1 MDEKPPGGFHAEH
14 PDKITSSEDDLG
26 RRSSDN
32 EIDPTP
38 QHPGNYQSAT
48 PSEKY
53 CNVLGYSTRRRSS
66 LRGHPVTEEHQRF
79 PEAVLRKLLKR
90 YPHGKVFNF
99 DQDGSFSSSESDPN
113 ISSPGEGVQAD
124 SKLEHR
130 STRRR
135 LSREAEAAA
144 LLSVLP
150 GARSIFWFPLWSQPR
165 ERWFAG
171 SLVWST
177 CPSRTLCPLED
188 ITYLAAFGNS
198 TMAEIARLSA
208 QVLSKMKTDFISSIS
223 HELRSPLHGVL
234 ASVEFLQET
243 PMTEDQVDMVN
254 NIHASG
260 KVLLDTINHVLD
272 FSKVNRRSKEKKRL
286 PKRRQK
292 KFDRRQSVDDGSED
306 KADVCVLSEEVLESV
321 YAGQRISKKAF
332 GLSGHRRQASTG
344 EDGSPVTVI
353 VDIQWHINWT
363 FEIDAG
369 AWRRILMN
377 LFSNA
382 MKYTEV
388 GFVNISLDLEDDVAS
403 RSKHPRSNLTLRIKD
418 SGKGISQEFLKHQL
432 YKPFTQEDSLASGAG
447 LGLSIVKAI
456 VQDLGGKIEFNSE
469 AGTGTEAVVRIPLT
483 ASVASKSGD
492 LDLLVEVRK
501 VTKGLKFRLEAFD
514 RYPDITETPTGILSA
529 EAEAAMLLKSTMQDS
544 LTEWFQMEAI
554 TGTADSVVD
563 VIVVMESGLGDRSLV
578 DTLRSYTSDDST
590 KKSIAIVL
598 SNSYHPSTHV
608 DSCGN
613 FRILHLQQP

>member
-1 MDEKPPGGFHAEH
+1 
-14 PDKITSSEDDLG
+14 
-26 RRSSDN
+26 
-32 EIDPTP
+32 
-38 QHPGNYQSAT
+38 
-48 PSEKY
+48 
-53 CNVLGYSTRRRSS
+53 
-66 LRGHPVTEEHQRF
+66 
-79 PEAVLRKLLKR
+79 
-90 YPHGKVFNF
+90 
-99 DQDGSFSSSESDPN
+99 
-113 ISSPGEGVQAD
+113 
-124 SKLEHR
+124 
-130 STRRR
+130 
-135 LSREAEAAA
+135 
-144 LLSVLP
+144 
-150 GARSIFWFPLWSQPR
+150 
-165 ERWFAG
+165 
-171 SLVWST
+171 
-177 CPSRTLCPLED
+177 
-188 ITYLAAFGNS
+188 
-198 TMAEIARLSA
+198 
-208 QVLSKMKTDFISSIS
+208 
-223 HELRSPLHGVL
+223 
-234 ASVEFLQET
+234 
-243 PMTEDQVDMVN
+243 MVN